1 MNRSY
6 SLTLP
11 MGTQVEIVI
20 PGASLVASTSILY
33 KEIGN
38 AGWGYEDCLTMR
50 ALYSINGVLLTDLNQ
65 VMALDIKE
73 FLALKTVVINL
84 VEPSAQQLQDSIS
97 TLVLLQRTLPDNS
110 VVLNPDSAGDVDAA
124 EQPAAV

>member
-1 MNRSY
+1 MTQRSY
-6 SLTLP
+6 TLTLP
-11 MGTQVEIVI
+11 MGTEVEIVI

-97 TLVLLQRTLPDNS
+97 TLIL
-110 VVLNPDSAGDVDAA
+110 LNPDTEGDVDAA
-124 EQPAAV
+124 EQPTAVSPTP